1 METHDGP
8 SAAEALP
15 SAMATDQAPVAV
27 GLPGLGGVPSQG
39 IFSLP
44 GRGHQRNT
52 RNERNCCARGTRYIR
67 ELGIVPPRIGV
78 TASELRASPGSE
90 IMDGRGKAMN

>member
-1 METHDGP
+1 MTAP
-8 SAAEALP
+8 SAAEPLP

-52 RNERNCCARGTRYIR
+52 QNEQICCARGTRYIR
-67 ELGIVPPRIGV
+67 ELGIVPPGIAMTVSKLPATRCG
-78 TASELRASPGSE
+78 E
-90 IMDGRGKAMN
+90 IMRGRAKAMN